1 MNKQN
6 TLSLISSILLGIG
19 AGLCV
24 LSVTLTI
31 MVRASLPPGICPIDS
46 NRWLFFS
53 AIGMLAASLALSIY
67 VDRLKKQSAKDE

>member
-6 TLSLISSILLGIG
+6 TLSLISNILLGIG

-67 VDRLKKQSAKDE
+67 VDRLKKRSAKDE

>member
-1 MNKQN
+1 MKKQN
-6 TLSLISSILLGIG
+6 LLSLISNILLGIG

-31 MVRASLPPGICPIDS
+31 MVRASLPPGVCPIDS
-46 NRWLFFS
+46 NRWLFLS

-67 VDRLKKQSAKDE
+67 ANRLKKRSAKDE